1 MVTFFVRVL
10 LVVVW
15 WLVGDWLVVGWRLVG
30 GWLMVGWLGGCVFGG
45 GGRG

>member
-15 WLVGDWLVVGWRLVG
+15 LLVGDWLVVGWGLVG